1 MDKKRNRN
9 NSVLLRFSDTEI
21 VFLKN
26 KMDEAGI
33 KNREAYLRKMA
44 LDGYI
49 IRQDYGVLKGVTNEL
64 RRIGTNLNQMAKIAN
79 TYHDINRSELETI
92 EIDIKK
98 IWQLLISQIEKPDRD
113 RALHYK
119 QSEEALRR

>member
-1 MDKKRNRN
+1 MDKNRKRNH
-9 NSVLLRFSDTEI
+9 SVLLRFSEEEME
-21 VFLKN
+21 FLQQ
-26 KMDEAGI
+26 KMNEAGI

-64 RRIGTNLNQMAKIAN
+64 SRIGNNLNQMAKIAN

-92 EIDIKK
+92 EGDIKK
-98 IWQLLISQIEKPDRD
+98 IWQLLTSQV
-113 RALHYK
+113 
-119 QSEEALRR
+119 

>member
-1 MDKKRNRN
+1 MDRKRNRN
-9 NSVLLRFSDTEI
+9 NSVLLRFSDKEI
-21 VFLKN
+21 EFLKK

-64 RRIGTNLNQMAKIAN
+64 SRIGNNLNQMTKIAN
-79 TYHDINRSELETI
+79 TYHDINLQELEAI
-92 EIDIKK
+92 QGYIQK
-98 IWQLLISQIEKPDRD
+98 IWELLISQI
-113 RALHYK
+113 
-119 QSEEALRR
+119 